1 MLRAAVMHELVAQFL
16 HDSIEHRSAPA
27 PFEDPLGRL
36 IVGRLAFITLFAGR
50 DSRANGPRR
59 VSARGRDRL
68 VGQKELQGG
77 QNKSPEPP
85 LFRVGAIEIPPFEHA
100 DEKLLREILR
110 LIGRITAA
118 ANIAV

>member
-1 MLRAAVMHELVAQFL
+1 MR
-16 HDSIEHRSAPA
+16 
-27 PFEDPLGRL
+27 
-36 IVGRLAFITLFAGR
+36 RLAFITLFAGG
-50 DSRANGPRR
+50 DFKGQNGPPAAFLRT
-59 VSARGRDRL
+59 AAIGF

-110 LIGRITAA
+110 LIRGITAA
-118 ANIAV
+118 ANIGV